1 MGKFF
6 FILTIVILV
15 ISGVTYFTQK
25 VDSPKA
31 LLSGEPEKLKI
42 PLGLPPVHWPAANP
56 YAQKKAELG
65 RLLYFDK
72 RLSSD
77 GAISCASCH
86 AVRLAFTD
94 RRKVSIGVGGRRGT
108 RHAPTVINAVYQKNL
123 FWDGRAKTLEEQ
135 GKVPLANPKEMTF
148 RDNVHDAHIE
158 CENRVRA
165 IPGYRVLF
173 NEIFHNEECR
183 IDDIVAAI
191 ATFERTVLSG
201 NSAYDRYH
209 AGDKS
214 AMTREQVHGYKVF
227 KQVGCDNCHGGTLFT
242 DGRFLNIGVGMEAR
256 KPDLGR
262 YEITK
267 KKEDWGAFK
276 VPTLREIK
284 NTYPYMHDGSQATL
298 EEVIEYYD
306 KGGTPNANLHPLMRP
321 LHLSEKDKRALKS
334 FLEALSGEGWQHY
347 QEPEKFPN

>member
-1 MGKFF
+1 MIKKIFI
-6 FILTIVILV
+6 ILTIAIL
-15 ISGVTYFTQK
+15 ILGTYYFTRK
-25 VDSPKA
+25 TYSPIE

-42 PLGLPPVHWPAANP
+42 PLGLPSIPWPKMNP

-77 GAISCASCH
+77 RTISCASCH

-94 RRKVSIGVGGRRGT
+94 HRKVSTGIGGRKGS
-108 RHAPTVINAVYQKNL
+108 RHAPTVINAVYQKTL
-123 FWDGRAKTLEEQ
+123 FWDGRAKSLEEQ
-135 GKVPLANPKEMTF
+135 SKGPLSNPKEMTF

-173 NEIFHNEECR
+173 KEVFNNDECR
-183 IDDIVAAI
+183 IDDIAAAI

-201 NSAYDRYH
+201 NSAYDRYK

-214 AMTREQVHGYKVF
+214 AMTHEQIHGYKVF
-227 KQVGCDNCHGGTLFT
+227 KRVGCDNCHGGTLFT
-242 DGRFLNIGVGMEAR
+242 DGRFLNIGVGMDSR

-276 VPTLREIK
+276 VPTLREIEH
-284 NTYPYMHDGSQATL
+284 TYPYMHDGSQSSL

-306 KGGTPNANLHPLMRP
+306 KGGIPNANLHPLMRP
-321 LHLSEKDKRALKS
+321 LHLSKKDKKALKS
-334 FLEALSGEGWQHY
+334 FLEALSGEGWQHFKV
-347 QEPEKFPN
+347 PEKFPD